1 MVVTP
6 DILVAGHI
14 VRDILPGGWRAGG
27 GVYYACC
34 QAAALGLRV
43 GAVTACAAEF
53 ELPRIRR
60 VDWHAVASSQTTTFE
75 NTYSR
80 GVRRQRV
87 QAAGAA
93 LKLADIPEQWL
104 DAPVV
109 LLTPVFHDVDPQLP
123 KRLGGRRLLGIGA
136 QGWLRRRE
144 GEMVH
149 PGVVESRPQWL
160 AGDVVFVSEED
171 VTEPEA
177 VAVWQRNV
185 PLIVLT
191 RGGSGCTIWDASGRH
206 DYAPVAIDEVD
217 PTGAGDVFAVAFLHK
232 YHEGSRIG
240 DAARFAAAAAAL
252 AIRGKG
258 AEGVAGTREIEGLIR
273 RRETVEA
280 R

>member
-1 MVVTP
+1 VTP

-14 VRDILPGGWRAGG
+14 VRDIRPGGWRAGG
-27 GVYYACC
+27 GVYYASS

-60 VDWHAVASSQTTTFE
+60 VDWHAVPSAQTTTFE

-87 QAAGAA
+87 QAAGPA
-93 LKLADIPEQWL
+93 LKLADIPEHWL

-123 KRLGGRRLLGIGA
+123 KRLGRGGRLLGIGA

-144 GEMVH
+144 GETVQ
-149 PGVVESRPQWL
+149 PGVVEPRPRWL

-171 VTEPEA
+171 VTDPEA
-177 VAVWQRNV
+177 AAVWQKKV

-206 DYAPVAIDEVD
+206 DYAPVEIDEVD
-217 PTGAGDVFAVAFLHK
+217 PTGAGDVFAVAFLHR
-232 YHEGSRIG
+232 YHESGRIG

>member
-1 MVVTP
+1 VTP

-14 VRDILPGGWRAGG
+14 VRDILPDGWRPGG
-27 GVYYACC
+27 GVYYASC

-43 GAVTACAAEF
+43 GAVTACSADF
-53 ELPRIRR
+53 ELPRVRG
-60 VDWHAVASSQTTTFE
+60 VEWHVVASSQTTTFE

-80 GVRRQRV
+80 GARHQRV
-87 QAAGAA
+87 RATGQA
-93 LKLADIPEQWL
+93 LKLADIPEQWQ
-104 DAPVV
+104 DAPVA
-109 LLTPVFHDVDPQLP
+109 LLTPVFHDLDPGLP
-123 KRLGGRRLLGIGA
+123 KRLGRGRRLLGIGA

-144 GEMVH
+144 GETAH
-149 PGVVESRPQWL
+149 PGVVEPRPPWL

-171 VTEPEA
+171 VTNPEA
-177 VAVWQRNV
+177 VAVWQKGV
-185 PLIVLT
+185 PLVVLT

-206 DYAPVAIDEVD
+206 DFAPVEIDEVD
-217 PTGAGDVFAVAFLHK
+217 PTGAGDVFAVAFLHR
-232 YHEGSRIG
+232 YRASGRTA

-258 AEGVAGTREIEGLIR
+258 AEGVAGTREIQALIR

>member
-1 MVVTP
+1 VTP

-14 VRDILPGGWRAGG
+14 VRDILPGGWRPGG
-27 GVYYACC
+27 GVYYASC

-43 GAVTACAAEF
+43 GAVTACSAEF

-60 VDWHAVASSQTTTFE
+60 VGWHVVASSQTTTFE

-80 GVRRQRV
+80 GVRHQRV
-87 QAAGAA
+87 RAARPA
-93 LKLADIPEQWL
+93 LNLADIPEQWQ
-104 DAPVV
+104 DAPVA
-109 LLTPVFHDVDPQLP
+109 LLTPVFHDLDPHLP
-123 KRLGGRRLLGIGA
+123 KRLGRGRRLLGIGA

-144 GEMVH
+144 GETVH
-149 PGVVESRPQWL
+149 PGVVEPRPSWL

-177 VAVWQRNV
+177 VAVWQRSV
-185 PLIVLT
+185 PVIVLT
-191 RGGSGCTIWDASGRH
+191 RAGSGCTIWDASGRH
-206 DYAPVAIDEVD
+206 DFAPVEIDEVD
-217 PTGAGDVFAVAFLHK
+217 PTGAGDVFAVAFLHRYRTK
-232 YHEGSRIG
+232 GRIA

>member
-1 MVVTP
+1 VTP

-14 VRDILPGGWRAGG
+14 VRDILPDGWRLGG
-27 GVYYACC
+27 GAYYASC

-43 GAVTACAAEF
+43 GAVTACSTDF
-53 ELPRIRR
+53 ELPRLRR
-60 VDWHAVASSQTTTFE
+60 VMWHVVASSETTTFE
-75 NTYSR
+75 NTYTR

-87 QAAGAA
+87 RAVGPA
-93 LKLADIPEQWL
+93 LKLADIPEQWQ

-109 LLTPVFHDVDPQLP
+109 LLTPVFHDLDPHLP
-123 KRLGGRRLLGIGA
+123 KLLGHGSRLLGIGA

-144 GEMVH
+144 GETVH
-149 PGVVESRPQWL
+149 PGVVERRPAWL

-177 VAVWQRNV
+177 VEVWQKNV
-185 PLIVLT
+185 PLVVLT
-191 RGGSGCTIWDASGRH
+191 RGGSGCTIWDASGRQ
-206 DYAPVAIDEVD
+206 DFAPVSIEEVD

-232 YHEGSRIG
+232 YRKDGRVGE
-240 DAARFAAAAAAL
+240 AARFAAAAAAL

-258 AEGVAGTREIEGLIR
+258 AEGVAATREIEALIR